1 MGEVKD
7 MLKEFIEC
15 PGALVA
21 VLSGEIDQ
29 YGAAYLRSKI
39 DVETELSG
47 KKNLVLDLSE
57 VSFMDSAG
65 IGLIIGRAKN
75 LSPIGGRVALAG
87 AEKKLKRI
95 LELGG
100 VTRLC
105 PLYPNYRKAVEDM
118 MK

>member
-1 MGEVKD
+1 

-39 DVETELSG
+39 DVEAELSG
-47 KKNLVLDLSE
+47 VKNLVLDLSR

-65 IGLIIGRAKN
+65 LGLIIGRKKN
-75 LSPIGGRVALAG
+75 MEAVGGSIALAG
-87 AEKKLKRI
+87 AKGKLKKI
-95 LELGG
+95 LELSG
-100 VTRLC
+100 VMRLC
-105 PLYPNYRKAVEDM
+105 RLYPDYRAAVEDM
-118 MK
+118 IR